1 VTITGASVMVV
12 GHDGQ
17 GVTVAKG
24 CCATTN
30 VDNPEIANKTLRTL
44 DCILNKNTKGEG
56 IKSK

>member
-1 VTITGASVMVV
+1 MVV

-44 DCILNKNTKGEG
+44 DCILNKNTKGGG